1 MKEAA
6 EEILQV
12 LTVLRKAV
20 SDTPETR
27 HLLDLFETML
37 TDDSALEEEAYFLEH
52 GEPRTVAGMSIAD
65 LFADMDEGPGPPPD
79 VKFEQQG

>member
-1 MKEAA
+1 
-6 EEILQV
+6 
-12 LTVLRKAV
+12 
-20 SDTPETR
+20 
-27 HLLDLFETML
+27 ML